1 MQRLQ
6 NNEKYEGEY
15 NNNNNNNN
23 NVAPDVEPDLYPFQ
37 HCVVSFCFSPLAFYT
52 IGQKNLK

>member
-6 NNEKYEGEY
+6 NNEKYEGKY
-15 NNNNNNNN
+15 NNNNN